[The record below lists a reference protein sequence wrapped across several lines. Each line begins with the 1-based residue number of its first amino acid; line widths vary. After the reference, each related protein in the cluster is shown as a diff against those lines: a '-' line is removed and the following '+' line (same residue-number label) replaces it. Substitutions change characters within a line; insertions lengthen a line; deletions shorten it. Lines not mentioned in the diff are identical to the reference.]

1 MIGRLQKFFERILYR
16 CWQFKQ
22 VLFPIIDQHL
32 WLEALAFIPESW
44 RPHLKRLR
52 RSERAH
58 VLRVFAAIKVEPDL
72 EEADRRKLLLL
83 ALAHDIGKGVTRH
96 SIFFKVA
103 KVVFPISNG
112 AHCLAGAKLLRKLGA
127 ENWLIRM
134 VLRHHCDAPQN
145 HLLKRF
151 QAVDDRL

>member
-1 MIGRLQKFFERILYR
+1 MMWLTRLVDRILYR

-22 VLFPIIDQHL
+22 VLFPIIDPEL
-32 WLEALAFIPESW
+32 WLEALDFAPANW

-58 VLRVFAAIKVEPDL
+58 VLRVFAAIKVEADL
-72 EEADRRKLLLL
+72 EDVDRQKLLLL

-103 KVVFPISNG
+103 KVIFPISNS
-112 AHCLAGAKLLRKLGA
+112 AHCLAGAKLLRRLKA
-127 ENWLIRM
+127 EKWLIRM
-134 VLRHHCDAPQN
+134 VLRHHCQSPTN
-145 HLLKRF
+145 PLLKRF
-151 QAVDDRL
+151 QEVDDRL